1 MRVLNATGVL
11 RIGASAGTGPDCTKD
26 GRILSSNLP
35 APIDPNLLPAYREGL
50 RASYSQ
56 DVFLVQTE
64 LKAQASLDFLAAV
77 PEGHRLELRL
87 RGPFLEA
94 VTEGGT
100 PLGRLEHPGLEIL
113 VRLLEA
119 GKHLIGKYGP
129 PGEVAVW
136 LLEM

>member
-1 MRVLNATGVL
+1 M
-11 RIGASAGTGPDCTKD
+11 
-26 GRILSSNLP
+26 SSNLP
-35 APIDPNLLPAYREGL
+35 APIDPNLLPAYRDGL
-50 RASYSQ
+50 RAPYSQ
-56 DVFLVQTE
+56 DVFLVQAQ
-64 LKAQASLDFLAAV
+64 LKAQASPDFLAAV
-77 PEGHRLELRL
+77 PPEHRLELRL
-87 RGPFLEA
+87 RGAFLEV

-119 GKHLIGKYGP
+119 GKHLIGKYVV

>member
-1 MRVLNATGVL
+1 M
-11 RIGASAGTGPDCTKD
+11 
-26 GRILSSNLP
+26 SSNLP

-50 RASYSQ
+50 RAPYSQ
-56 DVFLVQTE
+56 DIFLAQTS
-64 LKAQASLDFLAAV
+64 LKAQASPEFISAV
-77 PEGHRLELRL
+77 PAEHRLELRL

-100 PLGRLEHPGLEIL
+100 PLGRLDHPGLDIL
-113 VRLLEA
+113 VRLMES
-119 GKHLIGKYGP
+119 GKHLIGKFCP

>member
-1 MRVLNATGVL
+1 M
-11 RIGASAGTGPDCTKD
+11 
-26 GRILSSNLP
+26 SSNLP
-35 APIDPNLLPAYREGL
+35 APIDPNLLPAYRDGL
-50 RASYSQ
+50 RAPYSQ
-56 DVFLVQTE
+56 DVFLVQTV
-64 LKAQASLDFLAAV
+64 LKAQASPDFLAAV

-100 PLGRLEHPGLEIL
+100 PLGRLEHPGLEIV

-119 GKHLIGKYGP
+119 GKHLVGKYGP